1 MHRVRGCSMGD
12 LCQQEYT
19 VISYSYRPI
28 QTAYLWIICETNH
41 IIFLVFLLAW
51 YSVGEAKANLF
62 GRRRCQQAVKWRE
75 LITL

>member
-1 MHRVRGCSMGD
+1 MHRVRWSSMGN
-12 LCQQEYT
+12 LCQQEHT
-19 VISYSYRPI
+19 VISYSYRRI

-51 YSVGEAKANLF
+51 YGVSEANANLF
-62 GRRRCQQAVKWRE
+62 GRLCCQQTVKWRE